1 MNGAVTVQSQAGVGS
16 TFTLRL
22 PLRRNWESAAEAATP
37 ERRDQGPAIL
47 AVEDNPVG
55 LLVLRRALE
64 RRGQVVYATSGP
76 EAIEA
81 ASHRRFDIV
90 LMDLQMPEMDGL
102 EATAILREIPGYET
116 VPILALTANSSDEL
130 REQCRLVGMQ
140 AFLSKPVDAAS
151 LWAAVS
157 RFV

>member
-1 MNGAVTVQSQAGVGS
+1 
-16 TFTLRL
+16 
-22 PLRRNWESAAEAATP
+22 
-37 ERRDQGPAIL
+37 
-47 AVEDNPVG
+47 
-55 LLVLRRALE
+55 
-64 RRGQVVYATSGP
+64 VYATSGP

-130 REQCRLVGMQ
+130 REQCRLAGMQ

-151 LWAAVS
+151 LWAGRFALRLVGFKSARPHDS
-157 RFV
+157 RSGANHK